1 MSYNKT
7 ASITAETINPK
18 VKIFDYEPCGEI
30 AKYAERLQEEMDNN
44 PGSRPFPEIIYCN
57 LGNPQALGQRP
68 ITFFREVL
76 SLCDNPALLH
86 RDEARKLFSPCAIKR
101 ARRIIESLPGRD
113 SGPYTNSQGIRSLR
127 RAVADGIAA
136 RDGFPSRPEDIFLTD
151 GASSAINLT
160 MQILIRSQEDG
171 ILCPLPEY
179 PLYSASIIL
188 HGGTMVPY
196 NLSEDGD
203 WGLEIFEVKRCLEE
217 ARIAG
222 LTVRAMVIINPGN
235 PTGQVLSLTNQEEIV
250 EFCRKEGL
258 VMLADEVYQD
268 NVYVKDKKFHSFKKV
283 ARSLGYNENDIS
295 IVSFHSVSMG
305 YYGECGRRGGYMEI
319 CGFGDDV
326 IGEICKVASVTLC
339 PNISGQILTS
349 LMMDPPKIGDD
360 CFETFL
366 AEKDDIHSS
375 LVKRAKTLEDAFSS
389 LEGMT
394 CNRIEGAIYVFPRI
408 HLPPAAIKAAKA
420 EGVPPDTFYACRLLD
435 ATGIAVVPGSGF
447 HQVSGRN
454 KATGTWHIRC
464 TILPGE
470 DKIKAMIKRLK
481 AFHESFMNEFRD
493 RSRTTSQEPV

>member
-30 AKYAERLQEEMDNN
+30 ARHAERLEQEMEKS
-44 PGSRPFPEIIYCN
+44 PGSRPFPEITYCN

-76 SLCDNPALLH
+76 SLCDNPALLR
-86 RDEARKLFSPCAIKR
+86 RDETRMLFSPCAINR
-101 ARRIIESLPGRD
+101 ARKIIESMPGRN
-113 SGPYTNSQGIRSLR
+113 SGAYTNSQGIRSLR
-127 RAVADGIAA
+127 EAVASGIAA

-151 GASSAINLT
+151 GASSAINLS

-235 PTGQVLSLTNQEEIV
+235 PTGQVLSVTNQEEIV

-268 NVYVKDKKFHSFKKV
+268 NVYVEDRKFHSFKEV
-283 ARSLGYNENDIS
+283 ARSLGYDENDIS

-305 YYGECGRRGGYMEI
+305 FSGECGRRGGYMEI

-326 IGEICKVASVTLC
+326 MGEIRKVASVTLC
-339 PNISGQILTS
+339 PNIGGQILTS
-349 LMMDPPKIGDD
+349 LAMDPPKLGDG
-360 CFETFL
+360 CFENFM
-366 AEKDDIHSS
+366 AEKEDIRLS
-375 LVKRAKTLEDAFSS
+375 LAKRAKTLASAFSS

-394 CNRIEGAIYVFPRI
+394 CNRVEGAIYAFPRI
-408 HLPPAAIKAAKA
+408 HLPAAAIKAAKA
-420 EGVPPDTFYACRLLD
+420 EGMSPDMFYACRLLD
-435 ATGIAVVPGSGF
+435 STGIAVVPGSGF

-470 DKIKAMIKRLK
+470 DKIKAMIPRLK
-481 AFHESFMNEFRD
+481 EFHESFMNEFRD
-493 RSRTTSQEPV
+493 RS